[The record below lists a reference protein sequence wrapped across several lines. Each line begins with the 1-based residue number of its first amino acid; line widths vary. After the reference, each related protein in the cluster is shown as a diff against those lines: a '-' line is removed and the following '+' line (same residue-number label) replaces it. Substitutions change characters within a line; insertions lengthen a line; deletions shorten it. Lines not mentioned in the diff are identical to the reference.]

1 METVIVL
8 LIIFAMIGAASY
20 KLYKDKKNN
29 VKCSG
34 CPSGCSNKKCSAEQK
49 SSK

>member
-1 METVIVL
+1 MIGNIVVL
-8 LIIFAMIGAASY
+8 LIVAAMVAGASY

-34 CPSGCSNKKCSAEQK
+34 CPSCTHNGSCASYHK
-49 SSK
+49 